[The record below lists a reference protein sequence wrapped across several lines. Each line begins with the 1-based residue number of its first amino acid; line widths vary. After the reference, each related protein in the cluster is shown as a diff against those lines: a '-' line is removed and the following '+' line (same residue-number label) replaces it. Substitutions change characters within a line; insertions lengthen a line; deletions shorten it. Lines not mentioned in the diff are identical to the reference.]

1 MVYVVPQWNKQ
12 DDEIPPNHA
21 EDWTISKLKAH
32 KLQVAE
38 GTLKTTMEI
47 RGVVDFPLWEF
58 IEVINYVYPVLHREI
73 GLVNHAQDAF
83 YYMLD
88 DNIELMSDEEK
99 IIRNTTILADA
110 AFETSR
116 EKMEEWKITS
126 TVDLSFHEILRDEIT
141 TSL

>member
-1 MVYVVPQWNKQ
+1 
-12 DDEIPPNHA
+12 
-21 EDWTISKLKAH
+21 
-32 KLQVAE
+32 
-38 GTLKTTMEI
+38 
-47 RGVVDFPLWEF
+47 
-58 IEVINYVYPVLHREI
+58 
-73 GLVNHAQDAF
+73 
-83 YYMLD
+83 MLD

>member
-1 MVYVVPQWNKQ
+1 
-12 DDEIPPNHA
+12 
-21 EDWTISKLKAH
+21 
-32 KLQVAE
+32 
-38 GTLKTTMEI
+38 MEI